1 MRRPVVGFPVVE
13 VSVRRLNLA
22 LLVVVAACSS
32 SSKSEP
38 ADDPSDRPTFGGGD
52 GGASIDGG
60 ATPECAEETKDIFV
74 LSEQNLL
81 YSFHPPTLTFTS
93 KGILKCPTFGA
104 TPTSMAVDRRGI
116 AWIRHSD
123 ASIWKVDTRNLSCE
137 PTVFEPG
144 AETDAFYKYG
154 MGFATASKGGS
165 NEQLYLSDNGGSG
178 LAKLDT
184 RTLKLT
190 PIGAY
195 SGALAGKTSELT
207 GTGEGKLYGF
217 FVTAPAQIAEISKGT
232 GEILS
237 AKELANVYAGN
248 AWAFSFYAGDFY
260 IYTSSEGNGGGPP
273 LGGAGSDVT
282 RYRPSD
288 GSVQIVKSKLG
299 FKIVGAGV
307 STCAPT
313 EAPK

>member
-1 MRRPVVGFPVVE
+1 
-13 VSVRRLNLA
+13 VRRVCLSLF
-22 LLVVVAACSS
+22 VVVAACSS
-32 SSKSEP
+32 SSSSSP
-38 ADDPSDRPTFGGGD
+38 DGDPIDRPTFGTGD
-52 GGASIDGG
+52 GGASTGG
-60 ATPECAEETKDIFV
+60 GTTPECAEETKDIYV

-81 YSFHPPTLTFTS
+81 YSFHPPTLTFKS

-104 TPTSMAVDRRGI
+104 TPTSMAIDRRGF

-123 ASIWKVDTRNLSCE
+123 ASIWKVDTRDLSCE
-137 PTVFEPG
+137 ATGFESG
-144 AETDAFYKYG
+144 LASDAFYKFG

-184 RTLKLT
+184 RTMKLT

-195 SGALAGKTSELT
+195 DGALAGKTSELT

-232 GEILS
+232 GEIVS
-237 AKELANVYAGN
+237 AKELPNVFAGN

-260 IYTSSEGNGGGPP
+260 IYTSAEAAGGPP
-273 LGGAGSDVT
+273 LAGAGSDVT

-288 GSVQIVKSKLG
+288 GSVEVVKAKLG